1 MARRRR
7 AAHGSRTRPRW
18 RRGLLIGLG
27 AAGALAVL
35 ALAGGAFY
43 VLIVLPRSLPSVAAL
58 ENYEPIQGTK
68 VFDENDELLTEFH
81 AERRIFVPLSQVPP
95 NLRDAVLATEDARFY
110 SHFGVDPM
118 GIARAVYQNF
128 RRGRIVEGGSTI
140 TQQLTKVLF
149 LTPDKSLSRKLK
161 EAVLALELER
171 RYSKDR
177 ILELYL
183 NNIYF
188 GHGAFG
194 VEAAARTYFG
204 KGVNELTLAE
214 GALLAGLPKAP
225 TTYSP
230 FERTDAAKRRRGVV
244 LARMVEVG
252 AVTPAEAQRLT
263 AAALGVVPAERRR
276 TSGQYYL
283 EYVQQTLEQEYG
295 ADIVFKGGLHV
306 YTALSPT
313 MQLQAERA
321 LREGLRALEARRL
334 KEAEK
339 AGSPVAVERPEGA
352 LITLEP
358 QTGYIKAMVGG
369 YDFSRS
375 EFNRAVHARRQPG
388 SAFKPFVYIA
398 ALEAGLTP
406 ATIVEDAPVEYPTG
420 PGGRVWK
427 PDNYDRR
434 FRGPITMQR
443 AVEES
448 VNMVAIKVQERVGVR
463 RTVDVARRLGVESP
477 LQPNLSLAL
486 GTSDLSLLEITSAY
500 GTLANA
506 GGWVRPSAIR
516 YVLDAQGKLLLENI
530 PEPRQA
536 VAAETAYVIT
546 HMLRGTVERGTGT
559 AARVLARPMAAK
571 TGTTNDYSNA
581 WFIGYTPDLVT
592 GVWVGYDRPRTLG
605 RDETGSRAAAP
616 IWTSFMS
623 EALAGQPAKD
633 FPVPSRVTLVP
644 VDLLAT
650 GQCARPVVMAFVIG
664 SEPTSICGP
673 ASAATAAT
681 PPAPPGLPPASAPPP
696 APALAPAPAPPAAPS
711 VAPEATAARSEEAR
725 PVAVPAP
732 TSAPASPSFPGGPAP
747 AQARPV
753 IPARSQP
760 ATAPD
765 LPTQGP

>member
-7 AAHGSRTRPRW
+7 AADAPRTRPRW
-18 RRGLLIGLG
+18 RRGVLRGLLAL
-27 AAGALAVL
+27 GALAFL
-35 ALAGGAFY
+35 ALGVFAFY
-43 VLIVLPRSLPSVAAL
+43 VMVVLPRSLPSVAAL

-68 VFDENDELLTEFH
+68 VFDENDDLLTEFH
-81 AERRIFVPLSQVPP
+81 AERRIFVPLAQVPTT
-95 NLRDAVLATEDARFY
+95 LRAAILATEDARFY

-140 TQQLTKVLF
+140 TQQLAKVLF

-171 RYSKDR
+171 RYTKDR

-204 KGVNELTLAE
+204 RGVSELSVGEA
-214 GALLAGLPKAP
+214 ALLAGLPKAP

-230 FERTDAAKRRRGVV
+230 FERADAAKRRRAVV
-244 LARMVEVG
+244 LARMVETGVVKPAEVPGLAG
-252 AVTPAEAQRLT
+252 AV
-263 AAALGVVPAERRR
+263 LGVVPPDRRR
-276 TSGQYYL
+276 ASGQYYL
-283 EYVQQTLEQEYG
+283 EYVQQLLEQEYG

-306 YTALSPT
+306 YTALSPR
-313 MQLQAERA
+313 MQLQAERV

-339 AGSPVAVERPEGA
+339 SGSGAAVERPEGA
-352 LITLEP
+352 LLALEP

-369 YDFSRS
+369 YDFTKS

-398 ALEAGLTP
+398 ALERGLTP
-406 ATIVEDAPVEYPTG
+406 ATVIEDAPVEYPT
-420 PGGRVWK
+420 PGGRIWK
-427 PDNYDRR
+427 PDNHDRK
-434 FRGPITMQR
+434 FRGAMTIQR

-448 VNMVAIKVQERVGVR
+448 VNVVAIKVQERIGVR

-477 LQPNLSLAL
+477 LEPNLSLAL
-486 GTSDLSLLEITSAY
+486 GTSDVTLLEITSAF
-500 GTLANA
+500 GALAN
-506 GGWVRPSAIR
+506 GGALVKPTAIR
-516 YVLDAQGKLLLENI
+516 YVLDGHGRLLFENI
-530 PEPRQA
+530 PEPHQA
-536 VAAETAYVIT
+536 VAPETAYVMT
-546 HMLRGTVERGTGT
+546 HMLRGTVERGTGA
-559 AARVLARPMAAK
+559 AARAIGRPAAAK

-605 RDETGSRAAAP
+605 RDETGARAAVP
-616 IWTSFMS
+616 IWTAFMTA
-623 EALAGQPAKD
+623 ALAGQPVKN
-633 FPVPSRVTLVP
+633 FVLPSRVTLVP

-650 GQCARPVVMAFVIG
+650 GECARPVTMAFVIG
-664 SEPTSICGP
+664 REPTDICGP
-673 ASAATAAT
+673 ATAGPPPPL
-681 PPAPPGLPPASAPPP
+681 PPAPT
-696 APALAPAPAPPAAPS
+696 PAAGPAAGPS
-711 VAPEATAARSEEAR
+711 GGSPEATAARADDTRPAPPLPTGPAPAEAR
-725 PVAVPAP
+725 PVV
-732 TSAPASPSFPGGPAP
+732 PASPPPTAWPAP
-747 AQARPV
+747 AA
-753 IPARSQP
+753 AGS
-760 ATAPD
+760 APD
-765 LPTQGP
+765 LPPQGP